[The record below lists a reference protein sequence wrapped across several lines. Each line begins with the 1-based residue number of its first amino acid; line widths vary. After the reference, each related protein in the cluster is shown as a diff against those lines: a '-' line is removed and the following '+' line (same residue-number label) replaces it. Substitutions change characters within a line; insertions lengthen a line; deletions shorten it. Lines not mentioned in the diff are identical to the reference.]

1 MNKFRTA
8 LLACFYGFA
17 SICFV
22 YVFFMSFFWNRQN
35 LLALTVGFIFFL
47 SALVVLV
54 LFLKK
59 RSVLISAFL
68 QNKRRRILLVL
79 SLLAL
84 FACIQSYFARQ
95 LMMDTLQEPW
105 DIWVVREAAA
115 FVAEHPFSAH
125 VPHIEY
131 FQRCENN
138 QFILAF
144 LSGWFWLCRAV
155 FGPRDYEI
163 FGAAISVLST
173 TLSMGLTYL
182 AAKNF
187 FGVKNAFFTLAAWFF
202 FIPFYSHVPF
212 YYTDLLCLPFI
223 TAAAW
228 FLSCFYK
235 THRLV
240 WPCLA
245 GIAMGL
251 GGQMKG
257 TLYVFLIAGF
267 IWLLFADG
275 VSALKR
281 VGAILLCALFVAGS
295 VLSFKAFYEKS
306 GVFGENP
313 VDHEGMALPIT
324 HYLSMAQ
331 SPNGPYDAEEREEVI
346 AMGHNY
352 AYRSKKC
359 WDSFYGRLVTRGLL
373 TDLLFTNKKVIAV
386 WGEGSY
392 QTNQYPRPF
401 SYHPDSPWLL
411 RFNNSSRQSAPWFLF
426 MNVFHFTLLFSMLGT
441 LLYRLK
447 KRCFKADGLFL
458 WQLSLLGMFL
468 FELFWEWRSRYLL
481 GYVPF
486 LLCMLPFGLDY
497 WGRAAQ
503 KLSFKRKQN

>member
-8 LLACFYGFA
+8 LLACFYSFA
-17 SICFV
+17 SLCFV
-22 YVFFMSFFWNRQN
+22 YVFFMSFFWNRKG
-35 LLALTVGFIFFL
+35 LLALTVGFIVFL
-47 SALVVLV
+47 SALVLLV
-54 LFLKK
+54 RLLKK
-59 RSVLISAFL
+59 HHAAISAFL
-68 QNKRRRILLVL
+68 QDKRRRILLVL
-79 SLLAL
+79 SLLLL
-84 FACIQSYFARQ
+84 FACIQSYFAWH
-95 LMMDTLQEPW
+95 LMMDTTQENW
-105 DIWVVREAAA
+105 DIWVVRVSAA
-115 FVAEHPFSAH
+115 FVAEHPFSPH

-144 LSGWFWLCRAV
+144 LSGWFWLCRTL
-155 FGPRDYEI
+155 FGPLDYEI

-187 FGVKNAFFTLAAWFF
+187 FGTENAFFTLLAWFF
-202 FIPFYSHVPF
+202 FIPFYSHVSY

-223 TAAAW
+223 TTAAW
-228 FLSCFYK
+228 LLSRFYK

-240 WPCLA
+240 WPLLA

-267 IWLLFADG
+267 IWLCFVDG

-281 VGAILLCALFVAGS
+281 AGAILLCALFVAGS
-295 VLSFKAFYEKS
+295 VLGFKTFYEKS
-306 GVFGENP
+306 GVFGEKP
-313 VDHEGMALPIT
+313 VDHDGMALPIT

-331 SPNGPYDAEEREEVI
+331 SPNGPYDAEERAHVI
-346 AMGHNY
+346 AMGNTY
-352 AYRSKKC
+352 AYRSKQC
-359 WDSFYGRLVTRGLL
+359 WDDFYGRLVTRGLL
-373 TDLLFTNKKVIAV
+373 TDLIFTNKKVVAV

-392 QTNQYPRPF
+392 QTNQYPRSF

-411 RFNNSSRQSAPWFLF
+411 RFNQGHRESLPWFLF
-426 MNVFHFTLLFSMLGT
+426 MNIFHFTLLFSMLGT
-441 LLYRLK
+441 LLYRLA

-497 WGRAAQ
+497 WGRAAK
-503 KLSFKRKQN
+503 KLFFKKKQN